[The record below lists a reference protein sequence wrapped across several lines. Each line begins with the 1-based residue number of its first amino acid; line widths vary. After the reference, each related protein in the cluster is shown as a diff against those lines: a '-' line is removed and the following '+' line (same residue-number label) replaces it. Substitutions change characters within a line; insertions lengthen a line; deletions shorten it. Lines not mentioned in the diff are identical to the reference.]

1 MSHNLAQC
9 QFFKYKR
16 KLSGGGGVDGCEG
29 ERWMGVEGEGWM
41 GVESEGWMGVK
52 GGGGKCGEW

>member
-16 KLSGGGGVDGCEG
+16 KLSGEGGVDGCEG
-29 ERWMGVEGEGWM
+29 EKWMGVEGEGWM
-41 GVESEGWMGVK
+41 GVESEGWMGVE
-52 GGGGKCGEW
+52 GGGG